1 MGKVIK
7 MLLCPA
13 SYFIYSPFTALRDG
27 LIPGLVSTISV
38 SESDEPSAP
47 LNLKTRTRRV
57 CFVKAS
63 VAGVV
68 LVWLEVTYSQQ

>member
-1 MGKVIK
+1 

-38 SESDEPSAP
+38 SESDAAI
-47 LNLKTRTRRV
+47 R
-57 CFVKAS
+57 A
-63 VAGVV
+63 AQ
-68 LVWLEVTYSQQ
+68 LENKNKKSL